1 MSADKLRFKNNC
13 SMIFKDRAKQIFVQI
28 ESLMGLQETAQEW
41 SWHTLAESKSAQPTR
56 AVW

>member
-1 MSADKLRFKNNC
+1 MQPGTLSRIPRIGRFSQRFRLSPC
-13 SMIFKDRAKQIFVQI
+13 LSTLDRGDIQG
-28 ESLMGLQETAQEW
+28 SAQEW